1 MAQWTALSVAFAR
14 GEPSVRLTWPE
25 LDRMVG
31 GLPPSA
37 ARHRAWWSGDRPHVR
52 AWRSAGYTV
61 GHLVL
66 GQEVTFLRTASRE
79 EGVDQPSARVSRSE
93 RAARPDLLLLSCSQT
108 KLDMPAPA
116 SRLYTSPLF
125 RKGRAYAEQ
134 LGVPWFILSA
144 EHALVTP
151 DQILTRY
158 ERYLPSTSDKYRAAW
173 GLWVAERLDLL
184 AGPLNGRVVE
194 VHAGAAYV
202 DAIAS
207 HLTAKGAHLVDP
219 LRGMAIGARLHWYDT
234 QLTAEALRPI
244 VDGPGVVIVDNAV
257 ERLSSGDAA
266 VTPNE
271 FLASQGAHLKVPGL
285 YSWWV
290 DEAGAAD
297 LSRGLQ
303 LPVASGLIYAGLAG
317 ATRWPSGKRSTNTLW
332 SRIAG
337 MHLGGNHE
345 FSTFRRTL
353 GAILANAAGLD
364 RIEENSLT
372 TWMYDHLKIVTVPS
386 DDADTL
392 GKLEE
397 AVLREMSPPLNLK
410 AMTRTAVRARITE
423 LRRRY
428 A

>member
-1 MAQWTALSVAFAR
+1 MTQWNALSEALAR

-52 AWRSAGYTV
+52 IWRSAGYTL

-66 GQEVTFLRTASRE
+66 GEEITFLRTANHE
-79 EGVDQPSARVSRSE
+79 DATDQPAAPTYRPDQ
-93 RAARPDLLLLSCSQT
+93 AARPNLLLLACAQT
-108 KLDMPAPA
+108 KREVPAPA
-116 SRLYTSPLF
+116 RQLYTSPLF
-125 RKGRAYAEQ
+125 RKGCTYAEH

-151 DQILTRY
+151 DQLLTPY
-158 ERYLPSTSDKYRAAW
+158 ERYLPDTSDSYRAAW
-173 GLWVAERLDLL
+173 GLWAVERLDLL
-184 AGPLNGRVVE
+184 AGPLRGLVVE

-202 DAIAS
+202 GAIAS
-207 HLTAKGAHLVDP
+207 HLRAKGAHVLDP
-219 LRGMAIGARLHWYDT
+219 LRGMAIGARLHWYDS
-234 QLTAEALRPI
+234 QLTTDVVGPTAE
-244 VDGPGVVIVDNAV
+244 PGTMADNLV
-257 ERLSSGDAA
+257 EGLTTDEAA
-266 VTPNE
+266 VRPKE
-271 FLASQGAHLKVPGL
+271 FLASQGAYLKVPGL

-290 DEAGAAD
+290 DETGAAD

-303 LPVASGLIYAGLAG
+303 LPIPSGLIYVGLAG

-353 GAILANAAGLD
+353 GAILANAANLD
-364 RIEENSLT
+364 RIDENHLT
-372 TWMYDHLKIVTVPS
+372 TWMYDHLRVITVPCE
-386 DDADTL
+386 DADTL
-392 GKLEE
+392 GRLEE
-397 AVLREMSPPLNLK
+397 AVLGEMDPALNLK
-410 AMTRTAVRARITE
+410 GMSRTAIRARITE

-428 A
+428 T

>member
-1 MAQWTALSVAFAR
+1 MAQWNALSEAFAR
-14 GEPSVRLTWPE
+14 GEPSVRLMWPE

-52 AWRSAGYTV
+52 IWRSAGYTI

-66 GQEVTFLRTASRE
+66 GEEVTFLRTAQYKE
-79 EGVDQPSARVSRSE
+79 AIEQPPALASRSNQADNTE
-93 RAARPDLLLLSCSQT
+93 LFLLACAQT
-108 KLDMPAPA
+108 KLDVPAPA
-116 SRLYTSPLF
+116 RRLYTSPLF

-144 EHALVTP
+144 EHGLVTP
-151 DQILTRY
+151 DQLLAPY
-158 ERYLPSTSDKYRAAW
+158 EQYLPGTSESYRAAW

-207 HLTAKGAHLVDP
+207 HLTAKGAHVVDP
-219 LRGMAIGARLHWYDT
+219 LRGMAIGARLHWYDS
-234 QLTAEALRPI
+234 QPTADALRPTAEW
-244 VDGPGVVIVDNAV
+244 PGIIADNLV
-257 ERLSSGDAA
+257 ERLSSDQAA
-266 VTPNE
+266 ITPKE
-271 FLASQGAHLKVPGL
+271 LLASQGAYLKVPGL
-285 YSWWV
+285 YSWWA
-290 DEAGAAD
+290 DDTGAAD

-303 LPVASGLIYAGLAG
+303 LPIPPGLIYVGLAG

-332 SRIAG
+332 SRIVG

-353 GAILANAAGLD
+353 GAILANAAGLEGID
-364 RIEENSLT
+364 ENHLT
-372 TWMYDHLKIVTVPS
+372 TWMYDHLRVITG
-386 DDADTL
+386 A
-392 GKLEE
+392 
-397 AVLREMSPPLNLK
+397 LRGRGHS
-410 AMTRTAVRARITE
+410 R
-423 LRRRY
+423 
-428 A
+428 